1 MPTQLSIPS
10 STWQLCKQIFY
21 LYGLGFI
28 VLYESKN
35 PWLSWIVKMISHYP
49 FKFCIFW
56 IPSILFIRTLLRYML
71 KLFIS
76 LTFSYFLSLYPP
88 LKHTTSFLPSLIFQ
102 FINFP
107 FSSVHSQLCKTSF
120 PVCFVIL
127 PCELLFGGIWH
138 GYPIRHKLWFVPLGK
153 ICFSS
158 PRVPLSLFVIL
169 RLRIFWKIFFPLPQI
184 TARGRNTIFPQC
196 LIFYIR
202 ECFLG
207 DSFNDDVVF
216 QGCLGFCTC
225 LVEEWSTQLQLY
237 ILFGPKV
244 SIFCLLHEPWN
255 SRSLYWNW

>member
-35 PWLSWIVKMISHYP
+35 PWLWWIVKMISHYP

-71 KLFIS
+71 QLFIS
-76 LTFSYFLSLYPP
+76 LTFSYFSSLYPP
-88 LKHTTSFLPSLIFQ
+88 LKHTMSFLPSLIFQ

-153 ICFSS
+153 ICFFFSQGTFKLICYLEITNILEDFFFLFLRS
-158 PRVPLSLFVIL
+158 QPEEETLFSLNVS
-169 RLRIFWKIFFPLPQI
+169 FFI
-184 TARGRNTIFPQC
+184 
-196 LIFYIR
+196 
-202 ECFLG
+202 
-207 DSFNDDVVF
+207 
-216 QGCLGFCTC
+216 
-225 LVEEWSTQLQLY
+225 
-237 ILFGPKV
+237 
-244 SIFCLLHEPWN
+244 
-255 SRSLYWNW
+255 